1 MPDGVPSAGKVRLAA
16 RLRAL
21 RAFSLPVSVMPA
33 LVAVAA
39 VAPVAAWRW
48 DVVVPCVLGVAILH
62 AAGNML
68 NDYFDFRFGLD
79 QEDDGRPGL
88 VIARGE
94 MTPRQVLVQAVVL
107 LVAAVPLVA
116 YLVWRTGPGVL
127 AFGAVGAVGLY
138 VYTGGPLHLKYRAL
152 GEPLIFLVFG
162 PVLMLGA
169 AYAHTG
175 QLEPRALLAS
185 LPIGFATTAV
195 LLGNN
200 IRDRQED
207 AAAGIRTLASF
218 GGGRPARAVYVM
230 LVVGFAG
237 GLAALAG
244 AGLAPRVLVAM
255 PSALLLMWRPLAAV
269 WRGSGWGDLA
279 TRTAQW
285 ETVLLAAVL
294 AAYVAFPPAAAA
306 PPPA

>member
-1 MPDGVPSAGKVRLAA
+1 
-16 RLRAL
+16 
-21 RAFSLPVSVMPA
+21 
-33 LVAVAA
+33 
-39 VAPVAAWRW
+39 
-48 DVVVPCVLGVAILH
+48 
-62 AAGNML
+62 ML

-79 QEDDGRPGL
+79 QADDGRPGL

-94 MTPRQVLVQAVVL
+94 MTPRQVLVQAIVL
-107 LVAAVPLVA
+107 LLAAVPLVA
-116 YLVWRTGPGVL
+116 YLVWRSGPGVL
-127 AFGAVGAVGLY
+127 AFGAVGAAGLY
-138 VYTGGPLHLKYRAL
+138 VYTGPPLGLKYRAL

-175 QLEPRALLAS
+175 QLEARALLAS
-185 LPIGFATTAV
+185 VPIGFATTAV

-218 GGGRPARAVYVM
+218 GSGRPARAVYAV
-230 LVVGFAG
+230 LVAGFVGGFAALG
-237 GLAALAG
+237 GV
-244 AGLAPRVLVAM
+244 GLAPRVLVAM
-255 PSALLLMWRPLAAV
+255 PVALLLVRRQLAAV

-285 ETVLLAAVL
+285 ETVLLLIVL
-294 AAYVAFPPAAAA
+294 AAYLVFPPAASAS
-306 PPPA
+306 PPA